1 MKFYRISCCLL
12 AAAMMTT
19 AVTGCRS
26 SQYES
31 SITEQTGG
39 QNKGEEGNASK
50 LDTVMLSNSYRTE
63 EILKGEYWMTS
74 TAIGNLLLFTEHDP
88 MQNVYKLM
96 SYDPQTEERK
106 DFSPKCFAET
116 NASNDFNAD
125 FFPLPDGKIGLVCT
139 EFHDEKAQREII
151 RRCVEIYDGDL
162 NYVETKEIPE
172 SFAPGQLLNP
182 GKICVDAQGNWYC
195 MIGTDKGYIL
205 ESYNSNFEK
214 YGEIALPREVTMRY
228 LINGG
233 NGGVFVCCINKT
245 ENGYYYEVF
254 ALDAEAGTCRNI
266 GKTIVTRGK
275 DPAFVM
281 GTMGYDFYYFD
292 DYGLYGVKGKE
303 VESVISW
310 VNSDL
315 PVGHV
320 MNCHPLENGTFL
332 LNAVDPETY
341 MGQFRI
347 AKQRSQEEL
356 ENVQIITLS
365 TFGMYNKLEGAVIEY
380 NRAEKGSRIIV
391 QDYADYNTFED
402 NTLGLKKLR
411 EDLLDGVVADMV
423 CTDGLNF
430 ESLAGK
436 GLFAD
441 WYELMEQDAEFNR
454 NDYLQNF
461 FESYEYD
468 GKLQRLGVSFTV
480 RTAAA
485 KAEHAG
491 TQQGCTME
499 ELMALADSVPQ
510 GMKFFTFKDRDTM
523 ISQWY
528 EKGQN
533 SFVNRVKSE
542 CYFDSPDVVKF
553 LEMLRQFP
561 DKLSPEDYSKEE
573 WDRINADDPYIF
585 AEDRALIE
593 FRTFLQPMDY
603 HAMIRTTFGDAPVTL
618 LGSPMETD
626 AGNGGIFDTRF
637 TISVNARSE
646 HKDAVWGF
654 MKHLLSEKY
663 QKKLNDSMPVHRG
676 TLKQKLELA
685 TKQVTAQVPFAGTDV
700 NIGAASPETMDA
712 LYSYIEGIRTCY
724 YYDPT
729 VYQIM
734 KEETDMF
741 LSGDQTAEN
750 AAKMMQSRVSIYL
763 SEQS

>member
-1 MKFYRISCCLL
+1 
-12 AAAMMTT
+12 
-19 AVTGCRS
+19 
-26 SQYES
+26 
-31 SITEQTGG
+31 
-39 QNKGEEGNASK
+39 
-50 LDTVMLSNSYRTE
+50 
-63 EILKGEYWMTS
+63 
-74 TAIGNLLLFTEHDP
+74 
-88 MQNVYKLM
+88 
-96 SYDPQTEERK
+96 
-106 DFSPKCFAET
+106 
-116 NASNDFNAD
+116 
-125 FFPLPDGKIGLVCT
+125 
-139 EFHDEKAQREII
+139 
-151 RRCVEIYDGDL
+151 
-162 NYVETKEIPE
+162 
-172 SFAPGQLLNP
+172 
-182 GKICVDAQGNWYC
+182 
-195 MIGTDKGYIL
+195 
-205 ESYNSNFEK
+205 
-214 YGEIALPREVTMRY
+214 
-228 LINGG
+228 
-233 NGGVFVCCINKT
+233 
-245 ENGYYYEVF
+245 
-254 ALDAEAGTCRNI
+254 
-266 GKTIVTRGK
+266 
-275 DPAFVM
+275 
-281 GTMGYDFYYFD
+281 MGYDFYYHD
-292 DYGLYGVKGKE
+292 DYGIYGVKGSE
-303 VESVISW
+303 VESVVSW
-310 VNSDL
+310 INSDL

-332 LNAVDPETY
+332 LNAMDLETY

-347 AKQRSQEEL
+347 AKQRSKEEL

-380 NRAEKGSRIIV
+380 NRAEKGSRIVV

-441 WYELMEQDAEFNR
+441 WYELMEQDTEFNR
-454 NDYLQNF
+454 VDYLQNF

-480 RTAAA
+480 LTAAA
-485 KAEHAG
+485 KSGHTG
-491 TQQGCTME
+491 TQQGCTMA
-499 ELMALADSVPQ
+499 ELMALADSMPQ
-510 GMKFFTFKDRDTM
+510 GMKFFTFKDRDAM
-523 ISQWY
+523 ISHWY

-553 LEMLRQFP
+553 LKMLRQLP

-593 FRTFLQPMDY
+593 FRTFSQPMDY

-637 TISVNARSE
+637 TISVNAQSE

-654 MKHLLSEKY
+654 MKHLLSVKY

-676 TLKQKLELA
+676 VLKQKLELA

-750 AAKMMQSRVSIYL
+750 AAKIMQSRVSIYL

>member
-1 MKFYRISCCLL
+1 MKHRKITAVLL
-12 AAAMMTT
+12 AVVM
-19 AVTGCRS
+19 VLPVLTGCGR
-26 SQYES
+26 QKEHENNTDETRETDE
-31 SITEQTGG
+31 IIIDEDGKIVG
-39 QNKGEEGNASK
+39 DILA
-50 LDTVMLSNSYRTE
+50 NSYRTE

-74 TAIGNLLLFTEHDP
+74 TAIGNLLLFTEQDP

-205 ESYNSNFEK
+205 ESYNSNYEK
-214 YGEIALPREVTMRY
+214 YGEIALPADVTMQY
-228 LINGG
+228 LFNGG
-233 NGGVFVCCINKT
+233 DGSVFICCINKT
-245 ENGYYYEVF
+245 DSGNYHEVF
-254 ALDAEAGTCRNI
+254 VLDAEARTGRNI

-275 DPAFVM
+275 DPAFVT
-281 GTMGYDFYYFD
+281 GTMGYDFYYHD
-292 DYGLYGVKGKE
+292 DYGIYGVKGSE
-303 VESVISW
+303 VESIVSW
-310 VNSDL
+310 INSDL

-320 MNCHPLENGTFL
+320 MNCCPLENGTFL
-332 LNAVDPETY
+332 LNAMDPATY
-341 MGQFRI
+341 MGQYRL
-347 AKQRSQEEL
+347 AEKRSQEEL
-356 ENVQIITLS
+356 ENVQLITLS
-365 TFGMYNKLEGAVIEY
+365 TVGMYNKLEGAVIEY
-380 NRAEKGSRIIV
+380 NRADKGSRIIV
-391 QDYADYNTFED
+391 QDYADYNTYED
-402 NTLGLKKLR
+402 STLGLKRLR
-411 EDLLDGVVADMV
+411 EDLLDGVVADIV

-441 WYELMEQDAEFNR
+441 WYDLMAQDAEFSR
-454 NDYLQNF
+454 DDYLKNF

-468 GKLQRLGVSFTV
+468 GKLQRLGVSFIV
-480 RTAAA
+480 LTAAA
-485 KAEHAG
+485 KSEHAG

-499 ELMALADSVPQ
+499 ELMALADSMPQ
-510 GMKFFTFKDRDTM
+510 EMKFSTFKDRDAM
-523 ISQWY
+523 ISHWF

-542 CYFDSPDVVKF
+542 CYFGSSDVVKL
-553 LEMLRQFP
+553 LEMLRQLP
-561 DKLSPEDYSKEE
+561 DKLSPEDFTKDE
-573 WDRINADDPYIF
+573 WDRINADDPYIY
-585 AEDRALIE
+585 ADDRALID
-593 FRTFLQPMDY
+593 FQSFSQPMDY
-603 HAMIRTTFGDAPVTL
+603 YAMLRTTFGDAPVTL
-618 LGSPMETD
+618 LGIPMQTD
-626 AGNGGIFDTRF
+626 EGNGGVFDTKF
-637 TISVNARSE
+637 TLSVNAQSE
-646 HKDAVWGF
+646 KKDAVWSF

-663 QKKLNDSMPVHRG
+663 QMKLNDSMPIHRG
-676 TLKQKLELA
+676 VLEQKLDLA
-685 TKQVTAQVPFAGTDV
+685 TRQVTAQVTFDGIDV
-700 NIGAASPETMDA
+700 NIGAATQESMDT
-712 LYSYIEGIRTCY
+712 LYSYIQGIRTCY

-729 VYQIM
+729 VYRIM
-734 KEETDMF
+734 KEETEMF